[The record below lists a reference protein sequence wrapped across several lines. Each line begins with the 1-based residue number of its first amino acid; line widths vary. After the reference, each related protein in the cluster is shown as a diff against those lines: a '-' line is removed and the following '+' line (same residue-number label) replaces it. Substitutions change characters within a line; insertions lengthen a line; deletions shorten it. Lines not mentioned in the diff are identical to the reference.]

1 MKKPKLKGEVCCL
14 QTDHSS
20 MLIIICSLATYLLD
34 VRQSVWHRRL
44 DWNYTSHDRYA
55 SVSDSAA
62 GMLAHISKLALLLTI
77 T

>member
-1 MKKPKLKGEVCCL
+1 
-14 QTDHSS
+14 
-20 MLIIICSLATYLLD
+20 MLIIIFSLAAYLLD